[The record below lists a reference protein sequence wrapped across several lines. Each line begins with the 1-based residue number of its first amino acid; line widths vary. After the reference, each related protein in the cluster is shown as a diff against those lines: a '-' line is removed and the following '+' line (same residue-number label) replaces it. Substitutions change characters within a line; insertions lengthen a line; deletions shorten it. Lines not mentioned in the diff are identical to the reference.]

1 MLSRDIF
8 RRLGTWT
15 NIMGIFNI
23 VTGVLG
29 IITLVGIIPGIINLI
44 LGLKLTATK
53 RSIDGLLAQPEGE
66 DSSIQLNEMADNLG
80 TFFMINA
87 ITMLIGLGIGLLV
100 AVIMIALIIA
110 RAMSLGNY

>member
-1 MLSRDIF
+1 MLSRDIY
-8 RRLGTWT
+8 RRLGTWA
-15 NIMGIFNI
+15 NVMGIFNI

-53 RSIDGLLAQPEGE
+53 RSIDGLLAQTEGE

-87 ITMLIGLGIGLLV
+87 IMMLIGVGITILV
-100 AVIMIALIIA
+100 ILVMILLIIA
-110 RAMSLGNY
+110 GAMSMGNY